1 MNGRRRRLARAADLA
16 AGLLL
21 LAVWGGAL
29 GAFYEWGGPAA
40 RGVRQ
45 LKKGENANAIGSL
58 GAGRRDLPRSAAVRY
73 DRGLAFR
80 RLGLAD
86 SARASYEDAMLQVG
100 PKARAA
106 AAYNLGNDALRAG
119 RVGEAIERY
128 RESLREDSSR
138 EDAKKNLEEA
148 IRQAR
153 KAKPNATPP
162 SSQGPGGQGP
172 PGPGRGQGAPS
183 GPPPRSSQGGGPNN
197 GPQSQ
202 APKNVGG
209 PIPSKGEAELWLNA
223 LESERRAERERDRKT
238 PEGPERR
245 GRDW

>member
-1 MNGRRRRLARAADLA
+1 
-16 AGLLL
+16 
-21 LAVWGGAL
+21 
-29 GAFYEWGGPAA
+29 
-40 RGVRQ
+40 
-45 LKKGENANAIGSL
+45 
-58 GAGRRDLPRSAAVRY
+58 
-73 DRGLAFR
+73 
-80 RLGLAD
+80 
-86 SARASYEDAMLQVG
+86 MLQVG

-153 KAKPNATPP
+153 KAKPKATPP
-162 SSQGPGGQGP
+162 SRQGPGGQGP

-209 PIPSKGEAELWLNA
+209 PIPSKDEAELWLNA